1 MYIIS
6 NLILVFLILAL
17 ILVALLI
24 TVPLKIAFAFNSEE
38 FTNVNLIATWLKP
51 LFKIVIVKTDEKMFY
66 TLYLFNKKVL
76 TNNLTSK
83 TLNHPKDYVKKIQL
97 IRNLKPHSIDI
108 KASYG
113 FEDPSVT
120 GMVCG
125 AINLASNYLGVNVL
139 YNNPDFNMDYNYFN
153 ISGAAEVNAISIITM
168 LLKLRKSNLAMQ
180 PLYANK

>member
-1 MYIIS
+1 MYILS
-6 NLILVFLILAL
+6 SLILVFLFLAL
-17 ILVALLI
+17 ILVVLLI
-24 TVPLKIAFAFNSEE
+24 TIPIKIAFAFNSQE

-83 TLNHPKDYVKKIQL
+83 TLAKDYVKKIQL
-97 IRNLKPHSIDI
+97 TRNLKPHFIDI

-125 AINLASNYLGVNVL
+125 VINLASDYLGVNVL

-153 ISGAAEVNAISIITM
+153 ISGTAELNTISIIAM
-168 LLKLRKSNLAMQ
+168 LLKLTKSNLAMQ
-180 PLYANK
+180 PLHAIK